1 VKTRLRVD
9 SKDFNRAVAA
19 FSKTVK
25 NKTIPQILNERTP
38 FVLFAAM
45 KKTPKVAKARITA
58 ALGSVSTPTALAFAI
73 IYKRAK
79 AKNERLSRDAAKKKA
94 GAMIRARR
102 ASVRYVSLGWLK
114 ALSKWKQVQKPLK
127 ETSIAAKEGW
137 GKRATRFAHR
147 TKFRNAA
154 PGVKHGVDALKQAM
168 DAEGKKLKEWAA
180 KRLQKTSNRY
190 KGRKMF

>member
-1 VKTRLRVD
+1 M
-9 SKDFNRAVAA
+9 
-19 FSKTVK
+19 
-25 NKTIPQILNERTP
+25 NERTP

-168 DAEGKKLKEWAA
+168 AYPNLIFPACQFDGDYSHASIASRMRSAVSAWGPLLVSTWIGASA
-180 KRLQKTSNRY
+180 
-190 KGRKMF
+190 